1 MGTRHSI
8 IAIVDGETKLAQYG
22 QWDGYLGGVG
32 SEVLDFLKEAP
43 LDKFKEQVRTL
54 QEMTD
59 ERRKQVLVEL
69 GADPN
74 KDKVP
79 SEIAQEYFRK
89 YPQMSR
95 DMSAKIL
102 PLILDGSVKDVALDK
117 TFPADSLFCEYAYV
131 IDFDKNTFEAYKGFN
146 KEPLDPSE
154 RFASLPREKET
165 SEYYQC
171 KLLKSFSLFDLPTEE
186 EFLAIQKNE
195 EEDEDV
201 L

>member
-8 IAIVDGETKLAQYG
+8 IAVVDGETKLAQYG
-22 QWDGYLGGVG
+22 QWDGYLGGQG
-32 SEVLDFLKEAP
+32 IDILNFLKTSP
-43 LDKFKEQVRTL
+43 LDKFKEQVRGL
-54 QEMTD
+54 VEMTD
-59 ERRKQVLVEL
+59 ERRKQILIDL

-74 KDKVP
+74 SDNVSNEVADQYYK
-79 SEIAQEYFRK
+79 K

-95 DMSAKIL
+95 EMSAKIL
-102 PLILDGSVKDVALDK
+102 PLILNGSVKDVYLDK
-117 TFPADSLFCEYAYV
+117 QFPADSIFCEYAYV

-154 RFASLPREKET
+154 RFASLPRDKHS

-171 KLLKSFSLFDLPTEE
+171 KLLKSFSLFDLPSEE
-186 EFLAIQKNE
+186 EFLALGKSE
-195 EEDEDV
+195 DDDEDV